1 MTPSS
6 FLTLVFRESTGID
19 IQWKQGCQSC
29 DVPRTHV
36 TLGKKICHLGQVSQ
50 SFLHIF
56 TKLTTVSTMDRP
68 DVLFIG
74 HSFIRRA
81 RDFLI
86 TPESGKPHGRDISE
100 SRPHIPRIA
109 AAKAELAHGVRGLY
123 TAAQGINL
131 VADLWKGEPSV
142 MNIHPAI
149 IVMHVGSNDLS
160 HIVDPQAASALA
172 DSMIEFGLR
181 LHSEFGVQT
190 VIFNLAVPRDS
201 HNMST
206 DADTFLQCMT
216 NYNATLRQESE
227 LHQALIFN
235 HLRGFYKRKVN
246 NQDQPLPVASWSSD
260 GIHCN
265 PQYMKNTSNAHA
277 SPSWEQL
284 HRWASCQARWVCW
297 LAVGQVTLL
306 SAYTYCQTSHLLAP
320 SFFTIF
326 LCWFHVLVI
335 MPYHILSC

>member
-1 MTPSS
+1 MWRTAYPRDIRKKNLPSWPS
-6 FLTLVFRESTGID
+6 
-19 IQWKQGCQSC
+19 QSE
-29 DVPRTHV
+29 
-36 TLGKKICHLGQVSQ
+36 

-131 VADLWKGEPSV
+131 VAYLWKGEPSV

-172 DSMIEFGLR
+172 DSVIEFGLR

-265 PQYMKNTSNAHA
+265 LQYMKNTSNAHA

-284 HRWASCQARWVCW
+284 YRWASCQARESVDW
-297 LAVGQVTLL
+297 L
-306 SAYTYCQTSHLLAP
+306 SAKLPCYQHTTIAKLPICWHYLSSLSFCVDSTSWSTCLIT
-320 SFFTIF
+320 S
-326 LCWFHVLVI
+326 CLVI
-335 MPYHILSC
+335 YSWKFPLNFLLYLLKSLKTQ